1 MAGDAGRGGEVRGG
15 RRASTGQVAQ
25 LDGVTAGHDGS
36 AVPGLHHEAA
46 LAREGYR
53 AVAGADEV
61 GRGAWAGPLVAAA
74 VVLPPVTD
82 DELAACLRAQL
93 DGVRDSKLLSPARRA
108 ALCAAIVEAAVDV
121 GVGWVAADEL
131 DRLGLGVANREAL
144 RRAVAALSVPADY
157 LLLDAFPLPG
167 VPLPQRPIVRGDR
180 ECLSIA
186 AASIVAKVARDRALV
201 RLDGG
206 YPAYGFARHK
216 GYGTRDHQAAI
227 LEHGPCPEH
236 RLSFAPLRPRPPSP
250 EES

>member
-1 MAGDAGRGGEVRGG
+1 MATRYALRCRNCKTPYPADDRHACERCLGPLEVVYDLDVRGEAL
-15 RRASTGQVAQ
+15 RAAIE
-25 LDGVTAGHDGS
+25 
-36 AVPGLHHEAA
+36 AVA
-46 LAREGYR
+46 LA
-53 AVAGADEV
+53 
-61 GRGAWAGPLVAAA
+61 
-74 VVLPPVTD
+74 
-82 DELAACLRAQL
+82 
-93 DGVRDSKLLSPARRA
+93 
-108 ALCAAIVEAAVDV
+108 V
-121 GVGWVAADEL
+121 GVGWVGSREL
-131 DRLGLGVANREAL
+131 DCLGLGAANREAL

-167 VPLPQRPIVRGDR
+167 VPLPQRAIVRGDR

-236 RLSFAPLRPRPPSP
+236 RLSFAPLRPHLPSP
-250 EES
+250 GEP